1 MNTDKIEIIWQVI
14 CKALIYFQSNWLAL
28 AAFIISLIALAIT
41 LHQNIK
47 NRQYANDKE
56 LVEQLKQSL
65 ELAFKSLST
74 NDNVQPTNNRL
85 RWLTAAR
92 HLARF
97 RELQFLLKT
106 KLYKTICEE
115 HEEYW
120 RDKIYNLLARIK
132 ESSFFKCIDPEEME
146 EEEIDM
152 MSAAIVYSFSVW
164 KEGRPDPID
173 NMSLEEIIHKHKLLL
188 TPFKVHRPFLDY
200 VEMKAPGLLK
210 KVRGHS
216 S

>member
-1 MNTDKIEIIWQVI
+1 MNTDKIEIIWQAI
-14 CKALIYFQSNWLAL
+14 CKTLLYFQSNWLAL
-28 AAFIISLIALAIT
+28 AAFILSLISLVIT
-41 LHQNIK
+41 LRQNIK
-47 NRQYANDKE
+47 NRKYADDKE

-74 NDNVQPTNNRL
+74 NENGQPTNIRL

-92 HLARF
+92 HIARY
-97 RELQFLLKT
+97 RELQLSLKT
-106 KLYKTICEE
+106 KLYMTICEE

-120 RDKIYNLLARIK
+120 RDKIYNLLAHIND
-132 ESSFFKCIDPEEME
+132 SSFFKCIDPEEME

-200 VEMKAPGLLK
+200 VEKKSPGLLK
-210 KVRGHS
+210 KVKGHNS
-216 S
+216 